1 MCDRDKQGFLGGQG
15 RTSDQMIKHAD
26 AMLITCAVIAIGLIV
41 GTVILCII

>member
-1 MCDRDKQGFLGGQG
+1 MQNEKQGFQGGQG
-15 RTSDQMIKHAD
+15 RTTDDVIKHAD